1 MIESVRLKN
10 FLSHSDT
17 EISLDEGV
25 DVFVGPNGAGKSSV
39 IDTITYALYGEH
51 TRNDAKNL
59 VRRGA
64 LEGSASVVFTAAG
77 RRYLA
82 ERKLGRTGRLESA
95 VLKELTDG
103 AKTLVAGERRQYGES
118 MSDEVSRVIGLDYKK
133 MKVASIIQQGELD
146 AIIRYQPRE
155 LKELINALIG
165 IDDLDVAFQNMKD
178 VIEGFR
184 AKLRE
189 TCMNYDDRSIG
200 DIETKIEALE
210 SERVDKE
217 AELQVVTAELAE
229 LQHEELALSS
239 RLDALRALSLKVAA
253 MVEMRRAL
261 KEYVVKVAQE
271 IRAEAAK
278 LREEARLAR
287 EHLHFIS
294 IRGGAVEKEGEELR
308 RLKDATSEARA
319 VAKAKLD
326 GLGELSRRAN
336 ALGVSIA
343 GRRSRI
349 EGLRA
354 SVDRLS
360 KEVGAIDL
368 MGRPSDRS
376 YEELRSELNAL
387 MDEKVRVSEERAR
400 IKSKLGDYE
409 GIKSN
414 GVCPT
419 CGTRLELIASDLDRR
434 IAEMKELIGSM
445 GARLQEIEARTGQL
459 ETLIELERRYEEVSK
474 RRMDLNASLEHQ
486 REELKYAEME
496 QADEIG
502 ERDRL
507 EGELRERNR
516 LEEELSL
523 RESELERLRPR
534 MEENRA
540 LMEQLL
546 GARSWMADH
555 QISGADQISAI
566 ESRAMEDEALLG
578 RIPADLARIELL
590 SIDEHSGSL
599 VKEIMALEAETKG
612 YSDAEM
618 NSVNARLSGIRS
630 SIADRQVAKGG
641 LQASVRSASDE
652 LGGLRDALEKL
663 RAASAYVRFSE
674 TVRNDV
680 LNRDGPLA
688 TSLRSW
694 ALRRMSASASEFA
707 RLFGIGISEV
717 VLKELKRDVVIEC
730 YGGGGAGAI
739 DVNAMSGGE
748 RMAIALA
755 LRFAMANLMSG
766 GRVDFILLD
775 EPTANLD
782 EERKKSLV
790 KVISQLNPQS
800 GASPLKQIVV
810 ITHDRE
816 IFDDADVNE
825 VYRFEKTA
833 NGSSVSRE

>member
-1 MIESVRLKN
+1 MIERVRLKN

-39 IDTITYALYGEH
+39 IDTITFALYGEH
-51 TRNDAKNL
+51 TRAQAKNL
-59 VRRGA
+59 VRRGS
-64 LEGSASVVFTAAG
+64 LEGSASVVFTSAG

-103 AKTLVAGERRQYGES
+103 AKTIVAGERRQYGES
-118 MSDEVSRVIGLDYKK
+118 MSEEVSRLIGLDYRK

-178 VIEGFR
+178 LIDGFR

-189 TCMNYDDRSIG
+189 TCMNYDDRGIG
-200 DIETKIEALE
+200 EVQTKIEELD
-210 SERVDKE
+210 SEMGNKR
-217 AELQVVTAELAE
+217 AGLRSVTDELAK
-229 LQHEELALSS
+229 LHSEESALSS
-239 RLDALRALSLKVAA
+239 RLDELRALSLKAAA
-253 MVEMRRAL
+253 MVERRRAL
-261 KEYVVKVAQE
+261 QEYVMRRAQE
-271 IRAEAAK
+271 IRAEAVE

-287 EHLHFIS
+287 EHLQFIS
-294 IRGGAVEKEGEELR
+294 VRGEAIQKDGEELR
-308 RLKDATSEARA
+308 RLKDAASEARA
-319 VAKAKLD
+319 KAKARLD
-326 GLGELSRRAN
+326 ALEGVSRRAS
-336 ALGVSIA
+336 ALDASTA
-343 GRRSRI
+343 GRRARI

-354 SVDRLS
+354 SIDRLS
-360 KEVGAIDL
+360 QEVGSIDL
-368 MGRPSDRS
+368 MGRPTDMS
-376 YEELRSELNAL
+376 YEELLGELQAL
-387 MDEKVRVSEERAR
+387 TDERVRVSEDMARASSR
-400 IKSKLGDYE
+400 LGDYE
-409 GIKSN
+409 GIRSS

-434 IAEMKELIGSM
+434 IAELRERAGAMA
-445 GARLQEIEARTGQL
+445 ARLKEIDERTGQL
-459 ETLIELERRYEEVSK
+459 GRLIELERKYEEGAK
-474 RRMDLNASLEHQ
+474 RRMDLSASLEHQ
-486 REELKYAEME
+486 REELAFAERE
-496 QADEIG
+496 QANEIDERG
-502 ERDRL
+502 
-507 EGELRERNR
+507 R
-516 LEEELSL
+516 LEEELQGRGRL
-523 RESELERLRPR
+523 EEELQGREAELARLAPR
-534 MEENRA
+534 IEENRA
-540 LMEQLL
+540 LMEKLL
-546 GARSWMADH
+546 SARSWMADH
-555 QISGADQISAI
+555 RISGPDDISSI
-566 ESRAMEDEALLG
+566 ESRVVEDEALLS
-578 RIPADLARIELL
+578 RIPADLSKVEQL

-612 YSDAEM
+612 YSDAELS
-618 NSVNARLSGIRS
+618 SVNGRLMGVRG
-630 SIADRQVAKGG
+630 SIADRQVAMGG
-641 LQASVRSASDE
+641 LQASIAAAEEE
-652 LGGLRDALEKL
+652 LGRLRNALEKL
-663 RAASAYVRFSE
+663 RAASEYVSFSE
-674 TVRNDV
+674 AVRNNV

-694 ALRRMSASASEFA
+694 ALRQMSVSASAYA

-717 VLKELKRDVVIEC
+717 MLKEVKRDVMIEC
-730 YGGGGAGAI
+730 YGAGAGAI

-755 LRFAMANLMSG
+755 LRFAMANLMGG

-800 GASPLKQIVV
+800 GASPLKQIIV

-825 VYRFEKTA
+825 VYRFEKTS